1 MQENL
6 KDEPLLEE
14 TTKTVDKLATLM
26 LTGSTT
32 HQIAEIIMQCQP
44 LRNVVK
50 CLFLKDVNE
59 QCQSLCN
66 RSAEKSSVLGTPPTK
81 HKVLRKSG
89 FNCLIINSSK
99 K

>member
-1 MQENL
+1 M
-6 KDEPLLEE
+6 EE
-14 TTKTVDKLATLM
+14 TTKTVDKSATLM

-32 HQIAEIIMQCQP
+32 HQIAEIIMQICQP

-81 HKVLRKSG
+81 HKILRKSG